1 MDISVN
7 VPQGKFLAMPDNIT
21 AKAFVSGFGGGKT
34 YVGCIQMCLDF
45 WRYPLVHQLYAAPS
59 YPQIRDIFYP
69 TVRAVSEAM
78 GLRVEV
84 REANKEV
91 HFYEGR
97 KYRGTTICR
106 SMERPESIVGF
117 KVGAALVDEIDIMP
131 TLKADHAF
139 NKILARLRFENAPNR
154 VSVCST
160 PEGYKFVY
168 NRFVLN
174 KTERYGM
181 VQASTYDNEAN
192 LPDGYIESLADT
204 YNPELRA
211 AYLNGQ
217 FVNLFSGTVYKSY
230 ERKKCASRETIQPH
244 EQLRIGVDFNVTNMS
259 GVVYVVRD
267 GVWHAVAELTGI
279 YDTPELIAAIKQ
291 KYPEHNIRI
300 YPDASGGSRKTV
312 DASISDI
319 SLLQSAGFAVY
330 ANKSNPL
337 VKDRVIAAN
346 VAFDNG
352 RVKVNELLCPEYSRC
367 LEQLAYDANGAPDKK
382 SNLDHLPDAGTYPIA
397 FEMPVVRPAASVS
410 IKFVS

>member
-7 VPQGKFLAMPDNIT
+7 VPQAKFLAMPEHIKQ
-21 AKAFVSGFGGGKT
+21 KAFISGFGGGKT
-34 YVGCIQMCLDF
+34 YIGCIQMCLDF
-45 WRYPLVHQLYAAPS
+45 WRYPLMHQLYAAPTHI
-59 YPQIRDIFYP
+59 QIRDIFFP
-69 TVRAVSEAM
+69 TIRDVSEAM

-106 SMERPESIVGF
+106 SMERPEAIVGF
-117 KVGAALVDEIDIMP
+117 KVGAALIDEIDIMP
-131 TLKADHAF
+131 TIKADHAF
-139 NKILARLRFENAPNR
+139 NKILARMRWEGAPNR
-154 VSVCST
+154 VSVTST
-160 PEGYKFVY
+160 PEGYKFCY
-168 NRFVLN
+168 NRFVMN
-174 KTERYGM
+174 ATEKYGM

-192 LPDGYIESLADT
+192 LPEGYIESLADT

-217 FVNLFSGTVYKSY
+217 FVNLFSGTVYRSY
-230 ERKKCASRETIQPH
+230 ERKRCASRETIQPK
-244 EQLRIGVDFNVTNMS
+244 ELLRIGVDFNVTNGS
-259 GVVYVVRD
+259 GVVYVTR
-267 GVWHAVAELTGI
+267 GSVWHAVDELTGI
-279 YDTPELIAAIKQ
+279 YDTPELIATIKQ
-291 KYPEHNIRI
+291 KYPEHQIRI

-330 ANKSNPL
+330 ANRSNPL

-346 VAFDNG
+346 VAFDKG
-352 RVKVNELLCPEYSRC
+352 LVKVNELLCPEYSRC
-367 LEQLAYDANGAPDKK
+367 LEQLAYDANGSPDKK

-397 FEMPVVRPAASVS
+397 YEMPVVKPAANVS

>member
-7 VPQGKFLAMPDNIT
+7 VPQAKFLAMPEHIKQ
-21 AKAFVSGFGGGKT
+21 KAFISGFGGGKT
-34 YVGCIQMCLDF
+34 YIGCIQMCLDF
-45 WRYPLVHQLYAAPS
+45 WRYPLMHQLYAAPTHI
-59 YPQIRDIFYP
+59 QIRDIFFP
-69 TVRAVSEAM
+69 TIRDVSEAM

-106 SMERPESIVGF
+106 SMERPEAIVGF
-117 KVGAALVDEIDIMP
+117 KVGAALIDEIDIMP
-131 TLKADHAF
+131 TIKADHAF
-139 NKILARLRFENAPNR
+139 NKILARMRWEGAPNR
-154 VSVCST
+154 VSVTST
-160 PEGYKFVY
+160 PEGYKFCY
-168 NRFVLN
+168 NRFVMN
-174 KTERYGM
+174 ATEKYGM

-217 FVNLFSGTVYKSY
+217 FVNLFSGTVYRSY
-230 ERKKCASRETIQPH
+230 ERKRCASRETIQPK
-244 EQLRIGVDFNVTNMS
+244 ELLRIGVDFNVTNGS
-259 GVVYVVRD
+259 GVVYVTR
-267 GVWHAVAELTGI
+267 GSVWHAVDELTGI
-279 YDTPELIAAIKQ
+279 YDTPELITTIKQ
-291 KYPEHNIRI
+291 KYPEHQIRI

-319 SLLQSAGFAVY
+319 SLLESAGFAVY
-330 ANKSNPL
+330 ANRSNPL

-346 VAFDNG
+346 VAFDKG
-352 RVKVNELLCPEYSRC
+352 LVKVNELLCPEYSRC
-367 LEQLAYDANGAPDKK
+367 LEQLAYDANGSPDKK

-397 FEMPVVRPAASVS
+397 YEMPVVRPAANVS

>member
-1 MDISVN
+1 MDEV
-7 VPQGKFLAMPDNIT
+7 
-21 AKAFVSGFGGGKT
+21 AFYCGF
-34 YVGCIQMCLDF
+34 D
-45 WRYPLVHQLYAAPS
+45 
-59 YPQIRDIFYP
+59 
-69 TVRAVSEAM
+69 
-78 GLRVEV
+78 VEIK
-84 REANKEV
+84 ESNKEV
-91 HFYEGR
+91 HFYEKGTR
-97 KYRGTTICR
+97 NYRGTTICR
-106 SMERPESIVGF
+106 SMQHPSTIVGYSI
-117 KVGAALVDEIDIMP
+117 GGALVDELDVMA
-131 TLKADHAF
+131 TDKAEQAWS
-139 NKILARLRFENAPNR
+139 KILARMRYKDAPNR
-154 VSVCST
+154 VAVTTT

-168 NRFVLN
+168 NRFVMN
-174 KTERYGM
+174 ATDNYGM

-267 GVWHAVAELTGI
+267 GVWHAVNELTGI

-291 KYPEHNIRI
+291 RYPEHNIRI

-352 RVKVNELLCPEYSRC
+352 RVKVNELLCPEFSRC

>member
-7 VPQGKFLAMPDNIT
+7 VPQAKFLAMPEHIKQ
-21 AKAFVSGFGGGKT
+21 KAFISGFGGGKT
-34 YVGCIQMCLDF
+34 YIGCIQMCLDF
-45 WRYPLVHQLYAAPS
+45 WRYPLMHQLYAAPTHI
-59 YPQIRDIFYP
+59 QIRDIFFP
-69 TVRAVSEAM
+69 TIRDVSEAM

-106 SMERPESIVGF
+106 SMERPEAIVGF
-117 KVGAALVDEIDIMP
+117 KVGAALIDEIDIMP
-131 TLKADHAF
+131 TIKADHAF
-139 NKILARLRFENAPNR
+139 NKILARMRWEGAPNR
-154 VSVCST
+154 VSVTST
-160 PEGYKFVY
+160 PEGYKFCY
-168 NRFVLN
+168 NRFVMN
-174 KTERYGM
+174 ATEKYGM

-217 FVNLFSGTVYKSY
+217 FVNLFSGTVYRSY
-230 ERKKCASRETIQPH
+230 ERKRCASRETIQPK
-244 EQLRIGVDFNVTNMS
+244 ELLRIGVDFNVTNGS
-259 GVVYVVRD
+259 GVVYVTR
-267 GVWHAVAELTGI
+267 GSVWHAVDELTGI
-279 YDTPELIAAIKQ
+279 YDTPELIATIKQ
-291 KYPEHNIRI
+291 KYPEHQIRI

-319 SLLQSAGFAVY
+319 SLLQTAGFAVY
-330 ANKSNPL
+330 ANRSNPL

-346 VAFDNG
+346 VAFDKG
-352 RVKVNELLCPEYSRC
+352 LVKVNELLCPEYSRC
-367 LEQLAYDANGAPDKK
+367 LEQLAYDANGSPDKK

-397 FEMPVVRPAASVS
+397 YEMPVVKPAANVS

>member
-7 VPQGKFLAMPDNIT
+7 VPQAKFLAMPEHIKQ
-21 AKAFVSGFGGGKT
+21 KAFISGFGGGKT
-34 YVGCIQMCLDF
+34 YIGCIQMCLDF
-45 WRYPLVHQLYAAPS
+45 WRYPLMHQLYAAPTHI
-59 YPQIRDIFYP
+59 QIRDIFFP
-69 TVRAVSEAM
+69 TIRDVSEAM

-106 SMERPESIVGF
+106 SMERPEAIVGF
-117 KVGAALVDEIDIMP
+117 KVGAALIDEIDIMP
-131 TLKADHAF
+131 TIKADHAF
-139 NKILARLRFENAPNR
+139 NKILARMRWEGAPNR
-154 VSVCST
+154 VSVTST
-160 PEGYKFVY
+160 PEGYKFCY
-168 NRFVLN
+168 NRFVMN
-174 KTERYGM
+174 ATEKYGM

-217 FVNLFSGTVYKSY
+217 FVNLFSGTVYRSY
-230 ERKKCASRETIQPH
+230 ERKRCASRETIQPK
-244 EQLRIGVDFNVTNMS
+244 ELLRIGVDFNVTNGS
-259 GVVYVVRD
+259 GVVYVTRG
-267 GVWHAVAELTGI
+267 GVWHAVDELTGI
-279 YDTPELIAAIKQ
+279 YDTPELIATIKQ
-291 KYPEHNIRI
+291 KYPEHQIRI

-330 ANKSNPL
+330 ANRSNPL

-346 VAFDNG
+346 VAFDKG
-352 RVKVNELLCPEYSRC
+352 LVKVNELLCPEYSRC
-367 LEQLAYDANGAPDKK
+367 LEQLAYDSNGSPDKK

-397 FEMPVVRPAASVS
+397 YEMPVVKPAANVLSL
-410 IKFVS
+410 IHI

>member
-7 VPQGKFLAMPDNIT
+7 VPQGKFLNLENKYRAYV
-21 AKAFVSGFGGGKT
+21 AGYGAGKT
-34 YVGCIQMCLDF
+34 FIGCVAQCLDF
-45 WRYPLVHQLYAAPS
+45 WKYPGINQAYFAPS
-59 YPQIRDIFYP
+59 YPQIRDIYYV
-69 TVRAVSEAM
+69 TAEQVAAAC
-78 GLRVEV
+78 GLRVEI

-91 HFYEGR
+91 HYYSGR
-97 KYRGTTICR
+97 TYRGTVICR
-106 SMERPESIVGF
+106 SMQLPQTIVGF
-117 KVGAALVDEIDIMP
+117 KVGNALVDEIDVMD
-131 TLKADHAF
+131 TNKASLAW
-139 NKILARLRFENAPNR
+139 NKIIGRLRWEDAPNR
-154 VSVCST
+154 VSVTTT
-160 PEGYKFVY
+160 PEGYKFIY
-168 NRFVLN
+168 QRFIMD
-174 KTERYGM
+174 KTDNYGII
-181 VQASTYDNEAN
+181 QASTYDNEAN

-217 FVNLFSGTVYKSY
+217 FVNLFSGTVYRSY
-230 ERKKCASRETIQPH
+230 ERKRCASRETIQPK
-244 EQLRIGVDFNVTNMS
+244 EMLRIGVDFNVTNGS
-259 GVVYVVRD
+259 GVVYVTR
-267 GVWHAVAELTGI
+267 GNVWHAVDELTGI
-279 YDTPELIAAIKQ
+279 YDTPELIATIKQ
-291 KYPEHNIRI
+291 KYPEHQIRI

-346 VAFDNG
+346 VAFDKG
-352 RVKVNELLCPEYSRC
+352 LVKVNELLCPEYSRC

-397 FEMPVVRPAASVS
+397 FEMPVVKPAASVS

>member
-1 MDISVN
+1 MQL
-7 VPQGKFLAMPDNIT
+7 PQT
-21 AKAFVSGFGGGKT
+21 
-34 YVGCIQMCLDF
+34 
-45 WRYPLVHQLYAAPS
+45 
-59 YPQIRDIFYP
+59 
-69 TVRAVSEAM
+69 
-78 GLRVEV
+78 
-84 REANKEV
+84 
-91 HFYEGR
+91 
-97 KYRGTTICR
+97 
-106 SMERPESIVGF
+106 IVGF
-117 KVGAALVDEIDIMP
+117 KVGNALVDEIDVMD
-131 TLKADHAF
+131 TNKASLAW
-139 NKILARLRFENAPNR
+139 NKIIGRLRWEDAPNR
-154 VSVCST
+154 VSVTTT

-168 NRFVLN
+168 QRFVMDQTAN
-174 KTERYGM
+174 YGL

-217 FVNLFSGTVYKSY
+217 FVNLFSGTVFRSY
-230 ERKKCASRETIQPH
+230 ERKKCGSRETIQPR
-244 EQLRIGVDFNVTNMS
+244 EPLRIGCDFNVTNVS
-259 GVVYVVRD
+259 AVIYVVRD
-267 GVWHAVAELTGI
+267 GVWHAVGEMTGV
-279 YDTPELIAAIKQ
+279 YDTPDLIAAIKQ

-330 ANKSNPL
+330 AHKSNPL

-346 VAFDNG
+346 VAFDKG
-352 RVKVNELLCPEYSRC
+352 MVKVNELLCPEYSRC

-397 FEMPVVRPAASVS
+397 FEMPVVKPAANVS

>member
-7 VPQGKFLAMPDNIT
+7 VPQGKFLSLDT
-21 AKAFVSGFGGGKT
+21 KYRAFVAGYGSGKT
-34 YVGCIQMCLDF
+34 FIGCVAQCLDF
-45 WRYPLVHQLYAAPS
+45 WKYPKINQAYFAPS
-59 YPQIRDIFYP
+59 YPQIRDIYYI
-69 TVRAVSEAM
+69 TAEQVAAAC
-78 GLRVEV
+78 GLRVEI
-84 REANKEV
+84 REGNKEV
-91 HFYEGR
+91 HYYNGR
-97 KYRGTTICR
+97 TYRGTVICR
-106 SMERPESIVGF
+106 SMQLPQTIVGF
-117 KVGAALVDEIDIMP
+117 KVGNALVDEIDVMD
-131 TLKADHAF
+131 TNKASLAW
-139 NKILARLRFENAPNR
+139 NKIVGRLRWEGAPNR
-154 VSVCST
+154 VSVTTT

-168 NRFVLN
+168 QRFVMDSTAN
-174 KTERYGM
+174 YGL

-230 ERKKCASRETIQPH
+230 ERKKCASRETIQPR
-244 EQLRIGVDFNVTNMS
+244 ERIAIGLDFNVTNMS
-259 GVVYVVRD
+259 GVCYVLRD
-267 GVWHAVAELTGI
+267 NVWHAVDELTGI
-279 YDTPELIAAIKQ
+279 YDTPEMIAAIKQ
-291 KYPEHNIRI
+291 RYPEHNIRI

-352 RVKVNELLCPEYSRC
+352 RVKVNELLCPEFSRC

>member
-7 VPQGKFLAMPDNIT
+7 VPQAKFLAMPEHIKQ
-21 AKAFVSGFGGGKT
+21 KAFISGFGGGKT
-34 YVGCIQMCLDF
+34 YIGCIQMCLDF
-45 WRYPLVHQLYAAPS
+45 WRYPLMHQLYAAPTHI
-59 YPQIRDIFYP
+59 QIRDIFFP
-69 TVRAVSEAM
+69 TIRDVSEAM

-106 SMERPESIVGF
+106 SMERPEAIVGF
-117 KVGAALVDEIDIMP
+117 KVGAALIDEIDIMP
-131 TLKADHAF
+131 TIKADHAF
-139 NKILARLRFENAPNR
+139 NKILARMRWEGAPNR
-154 VSVCST
+154 VSVTST
-160 PEGYKFVY
+160 PEGYKFCY
-168 NRFVLN
+168 NRFVMN
-174 KTERYGM
+174 ATEKYGM

-217 FVNLFSGTVYKSY
+217 FVNLFSGTVYRSY
-230 ERKKCASRETIQPH
+230 ERKRCASRETIQPK
-244 EQLRIGVDFNVTNMS
+244 ELLRIGVDFNVTNGS
-259 GVVYVVRD
+259 GVVYVTR
-267 GVWHAVAELTGI
+267 GSVWHAVDELTGI
-279 YDTPELIAAIKQ
+279 YDTPELIATIKQ
-291 KYPEHNIRI
+291 KYPEHQIRI

-319 SLLQSAGFAVY
+319 SLLQTAGFAVY
-330 ANKSNPL
+330 ANRSNPL

-346 VAFDNG
+346 VAFDKG
-352 RVKVNELLCPEYSRC
+352 LVKVNELLCPEYSRC
-367 LEQLAYDANGAPDKK
+367 LEQLAYDANGSPDKK
-382 SNLDHLPDAGTYPIA
+382 SNSDHLPDAGTYPIA
-397 FEMPVVRPAASVS
+397 YEMPVVRPAANVS